1 MDGNPLPPK
10 PQKPGQGRIMGPLK
24 PGPAEDFHP
33 QVPREAGWG
42 WGALKRRRKG
52 GRGSGRRGGSEW
64 GRGLTEREQSQRV
77 AQRRGGGS
85 KGEGVSEVGSK
96 RGKAPRGVGHLGLRT
111 PQRGPAA
118 ILEGFQEA
126 WPASPWES
134 PSHRHPPTWR
144 SGPWTPRVDGQRD

>member
-1 MDGNPLPPK
+1 MGAPFPPNPKNLAKEESWGLSSQAQLRTSIPRS
-10 PQKPGQGRIMGPLK
+10 PGRQAGG
-24 PGPAEDFHP
+24 GGAE
-33 QVPREAGWG
+33 EEEEG
-42 WGALKRRRKG
+42 G
-52 GRGSGRRGGSEW
+52 GRSSGRRGGSEW
-64 GRGLTEREQSQRV
+64 VRGLTERERSQRV

-118 ILEGFQEA
+118 ILGGFQEA

-134 PSHRHPPTWR
+134 PSHRHLPTWR